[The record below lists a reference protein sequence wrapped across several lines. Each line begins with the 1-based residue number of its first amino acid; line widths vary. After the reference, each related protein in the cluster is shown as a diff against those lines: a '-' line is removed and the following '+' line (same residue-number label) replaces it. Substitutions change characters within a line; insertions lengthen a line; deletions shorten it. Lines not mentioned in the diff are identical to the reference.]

1 MHQRPTV
8 CISPARR
15 GAAVSAGYPLVCLDT
30 ASPVDNQAGRDNAT
44 LTEPTLS
51 LENCLKTRRV
61 PPPHLHYTTLALV
74 RLTCPG
80 GRCQGK
86 PHSARERTICPK
98 GTNRVQV
105 WPRRMLSGIGCT
117 SDCRCSDAALRGFV
131 GWLLLGWTLQLTIWF
146 RRTTSS

>member
-8 CISPARR
+8 CISPGCR
-15 GAAVSAGYPLVCLDT
+15 GAAVSPGYPLVGFDT
-30 ASPVDNQAGRDNAT
+30 ASPVNHQAGRDNAT

-105 WPRRMLSGIGCT
+105 WPWHSPAPVVRCRGC
-117 SDCRCSDAALRGFV
+117 RGS
-131 GWLLLGWTLQLTIWF
+131 GWLRPGVRSRGA
-146 RRTTSS
+146 RRRLSR